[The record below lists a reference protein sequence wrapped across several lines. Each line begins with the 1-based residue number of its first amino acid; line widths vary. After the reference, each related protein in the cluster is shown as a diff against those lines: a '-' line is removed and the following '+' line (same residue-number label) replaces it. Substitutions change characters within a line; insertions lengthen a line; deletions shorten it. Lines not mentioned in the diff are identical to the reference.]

1 MKVLQLLATLAL
13 LIAVPVGMASGQSTF
28 ATITGVVTDPTGAVV
43 VGAQV
48 EATQVQRNFKYTTQT
63 NEAGIYTLANIL
75 EGTYTVV
82 VKAAGF
88 QEFRAENII
97 LSARDIR
104 RVDAKLALATAAV
117 VVEVSG
123 GATLI
128 ETESARLADTR
139 SRDVM
144 RALPLTLRRA
154 WDYFTLTPQ
163 FERTGGW
170 NLRLAGAGELQATAT
185 IDGTT
190 IQQAWGA
197 PIGPIMDRTELVQEM
212 RVDIAQANA
221 ESATMGQLTLISRS
235 GNNDF
240 HGTAALYYSNN
251 DLNSRNPF
259 SLTKNKGWGYQ
270 WIFGAG
276 GPVYIPKVYNGKN
289 RTFFFWN
296 LEIATGP
303 VSPFTVQRVVPL
315 NRWRNGDFST
325 YTTQLVDPLNNNAP
339 FSGNIIPPTRINQT
353 AKKFQD
359 LFIPDQNTGNPDVLI
374 PGSPTYIRTYPGNP
388 FVHQPTISER
398 IDHRLSEKQFI
409 FGRLTSVRWNFNQ
422 PETIFRELTP
432 KRQNYRKM
440 DALTGAHTYTFRPT
454 LLNEFRYGLST
465 QRWPQTSAWEG
476 WKIVKDLGFVGLA
489 PNLPQVNGLPS
500 VSFQRSGVAGVSST
514 AECNPCDE
522 HWVHSFTD
530 NVSWFRGRHEWKFG
544 YNGVRSL
551 QRELRQN
558 AALFGSF
565 SYSGNFTGLDYA
577 DFLLG
582 IPTTMSRAFPAV
594 QVNRVRWNHGFFV
607 QDTFRPTPKLTLTL
621 GLRWD
626 AALPWTEN
634 DNRLAAFDDKTGKI
648 VIPDESKNLVSPLMP
663 TGYIDIITASAAGW
677 PAKSL
682 VTKDLNNWQ
691 PRLGFA
697 YRPWGNNTVIR
708 GGFGLA
714 YNTGPS
720 GVSTGPVVP
729 YVINEPSYTNPTASP
744 LVWPTVYP
752 ATGSGGPSTVSIP
765 GTLVRDIQ
773 IPRVIQ
779 YSLTIEHQRW
789 DTGFMIAYNANGT
802 RNNTYSRAINRPVA
816 DGQLYINKPRPFPRY
831 PDISRTENGAGHQ
844 YHALTLQAVR
854 KMKGGL
860 YYQTY
865 FVWANDMTDE
875 TSPEDEFNRLRE
887 KARHD
892 RQSKLR
898 YSANAIYEFPFGKG
912 RKYMNNAHWLVNG
925 ILGGWRL
932 STIVALESGR
942 PLTVFWTGPD
952 PTGTRYTTSATR
964 PQVTLRPDVL
974 RKFTVDKPNQYKWF
988 DATAFAAPPV
998 GRYGTAGR
1006 GILIGPG
1013 TRVMHNAV
1021 AKDFPVKERAT
1032 VRFEVLARNTLNHP
1046 NWANPN
1052 TNINEAGVGGIYN
1065 VIDLNTKF
1073 DAATPRNVQ
1082 LHLRIEW

>member
-1 MKVLQLLATLAL
+1 MRTLRILFTLATLSA
-13 LIAVPVGMASGQSTF
+13 IVGGSLMGQSTF

-43 VGAQV
+43 VGATV
-48 EATQVQRNFKYTTQT
+48 EATQTQRNFKYTAQT
-63 NEAGIYTLANIL
+63 NEAGQYTLANVL
-75 EGTYTVV
+75 DGNYTVV

-88 QEFRAENII
+88 QEFRAENLI

-104 RVDAKLALATAAV
+104 RVDAKLALATATTL
-117 VVEVSG
+117 VEVSG

-139 SRDVM
+139 SREVM

-170 NLRLAGAGELQATAT
+170 NLRLAGAGELQAEAT
-185 IDGTT
+185 MDGTT
-190 IQQAWGA
+190 LAQAWGA
-197 PIGPIMDRTELVQEM
+197 PIGPLMDRTELVQEM
-212 RVDIAQANA
+212 RVDVAQANA

-235 GNNDF
+235 GNNNF

-270 WIFGAG
+270 WVFGAG
-276 GPVYIPKVYNGKN
+276 GPVYLPKVYNGKN

-315 NRWRNGDFST
+315 NRWRAGDFST
-325 YTTQLVDPLNNNAP
+325 YTTALRDPLNNNAP
-339 FSGNIIPPTRINQT
+339 FSGNIIPAGRINQT

-359 LFIPDQNTGNPDVLI
+359 MFIPDQNTGNPDVLI
-374 PGSPTYIRTYPGNP
+374 AGSPTYLRTFPGLP
-388 FVHQPTISER
+388 FVKQPTMSER
-398 IDHRLSEKQFI
+398 VDHRLSDKQFI
-409 FGRLTSVRWNFNQ
+409 FGRYTSVRWNNNR
-422 PETIFRELTP
+422 PETTFRELTP

-440 DALTGAHTYTFRPT
+440 DALTMAHTYTFRPT
-454 LLNEFRYGLST
+454 LLNEFRYGLSS

-476 WKIVKDLGFVGLA
+476 WKIVKDLGFIGLA
-489 PNLPQVNGLPS
+489 PNLPEVNGLPS

-514 AECNPCDE
+514 AECNPCDQ
-522 HWVHSFTD
+522 HYVHSFTD
-530 NVSWFRGRHEWKFG
+530 NVSWFRGKHDWKFG
-544 YNGVRSL
+544 WTGIRS
-551 QRELRQN
+551 RQQQLSQSGS
-558 AALFGSF
+558 LFGSF
-565 SYSGNFTGLDYA
+565 NYSGDFSGLDYA

-582 IPTTMSRAFPAV
+582 IPASMSRAFPAV
-594 QVNRVRWNHGFFV
+594 QVNRNRWNQGFFV
-607 QDTFRPTPKLTLTL
+607 QDTFRPNPKLTLTL

-626 AALPWTEN
+626 AALTWTED
-634 DNRLAAFDDKTGKI
+634 DNRLAVFDDKTGKI
-648 VIPDESKNLVSPLMP
+648 VIPDASKNLVSPLMP
-663 TGYIDIITASAAGW
+663 TGYIDIIGAGAAGY
-677 PAKSL
+677 PGKTL
-682 VTKDLNNWQ
+682 VKNDLNNWQ

-697 YRPWGNNTVIR
+697 YRPWGNNTVFR
-708 GGFGLA
+708 GGFGIA

-729 YVINEPSYTNPTASP
+729 YVINEPAYTNPASSP
-744 LVWPTVYP
+744 LVWPVVFPT
-752 ATGSGGPSTVSIP
+752 TGSGGPSTVSIP
-765 GTLVRDIQ
+765 GALVGDVQ

-789 DTGFMIAYNANGT
+789 NTGFMIAYNGNGT
-802 RNNTYSRAINRPVA
+802 RNNTYSLAINRPPI
-816 DGQLYINKPRPFPRY
+816 DNQLYINKVRPFPKY

-844 YHALTLQAVR
+844 YHALTLQANR

-860 YYQTY
+860 HYQTY

-875 TSPEDEFNRLRE
+875 TTPEDPGNRLRE

-892 RQSKLR
+892 RQAKLR

-912 RKYMNNAHWLVNG
+912 RKYGSASHWLVNG
-925 ILGGWRL
+925 VLGGWRL

-942 PLTVFWTGPD
+942 PLTVSWTGPD
-952 PTGTRYTTSATR
+952 PTGTRYTTSSTR
-964 PQVTLRPDVL
+964 PNVTIRPDVL
-974 RKFTVDKPNQYKWF
+974 RSFTVDNPNQYKWF
-988 DATAFAAPPV
+988 DATAFAAPPI

-1013 TRVMHNAV
+1013 TRVMHNSV
-1021 AKDFPVKERAT
+1021 AKEFPVKEYAT

-1046 NWANPN
+1046 NWGNPN
-1052 TNINEAGVGGIYN
+1052 TTITSAGVGGITS
-1065 VIDLNTKF
+1065 VMDLNTKF
-1073 DAATPRNVQ
+1073 DASTPREVQ